1 MDQAEQHLSM
11 SARHVLLKQ
20 YGDLPVPSA
29 GTLLPPGSPM
39 TELSDSL
46 LRAILWKL
54 FLICLN
60 RLVDWKRAASGR
72 LLRLLQ
78 PISRIEQKVK

>member
-1 MDQAEQHLSM
+1 MDQAEQHLSK
-11 SARHVLLKQ
+11 SAKYVLLKQ
-20 YGDLPVPSA
+20 YGVLPVPSA

-46 LRAILWKL
+46 LRAILWTL

-60 RLVDWKRAASGR
+60 RLADWKRAASGR

-78 PISRIEQKVK
+78 QFQELSKR